1 MPGRSLK
8 EIFINKPDNFSNK
21 RFVTT
26 VQQLLSDALSV
37 WTIEADDN
45 NIDKCVSI

>member
-8 EIFINKPDNFSNK
+8 DIFINKPDHFSNK

-26 VQQLLSDALSV
+26 VQQLSDVLSV

-45 NIDKCVSI
+45 NTDKCVSI